1 MAEGFALKSISQDA
15 VARAVERAE
24 HYRLLNDP
32 EQAESIC
39 LDVLAVDHGNISAQI
54 TLILALTDQFGGRRG
69 SHAARRATEQVKTLS
84 GAYEREYYA
93 GVVAE
98 RQGRAHLGQGGMARA
113 FAYEGLHEAMQHYER
128 ADVLKPVGVDDAIL
142 RWNACVRTI
151 AREDLLPRRDEPEMQ
166 LE

>member
-1 MAEGFALKSISQDA
+1 MTERFALKRISPDA
-15 VARAVERAE
+15 IDHAVERAE

-39 LDVLAVDHGNISAQI
+39 LDILAVDARNERARI
-54 TLILALTDQFGGRRG
+54 TLILSLTDQFRRG
-69 SHAARRATEQVKTLS
+69 GGSHLVRRTKEHVRELS
-84 GAYEREYYA
+84 GDYERAYYA

-98 RQGRAHLGQGGMARA
+98 RQGRAHLLHGGMQRT
-113 FAYEGLHEAMQHYER
+113 FAYEALHEAMQHYQE
-128 ADVLKPVGVDDAIL
+128 ADALKPAGVDDAIL

-151 AREDLLPRRDEPEMQ
+151 QREGLKPRRDEPELP

>member
-1 MAEGFALKSISQDA
+1 MTERFALKRISPDA
-15 VARAVERAE
+15 IVHAVERAE

-39 LDVLAVDHGNISAQI
+39 LDILAVDDRNERALI
-54 TLILALTDQFGGRRG
+54 TLILSLTDQFRRG
-69 SHAARRATEQVKTLS
+69 GSSHGVRRAKEHVRKLS
-84 GAYEREYYA
+84 GDYERAYYA

-98 RQGRAHLGQGGMARA
+98 RQGRAHLLHGGMQRT
-113 FAYEGLHEAMQHYER
+113 FAYEGLHEAMQHYQE
-128 ADVLKPVGVDDAIL
+128 ANALKPAGVDDAIL

-151 AREDLLPRRDEPEMQ
+151 QREGLKPRRDEPELP